1 MKTSKRSLA
10 ITAFI
15 ATLVLSSCEV
25 VGGIFKA
32 GMGFGIFLVMAVLAL
47 IVFLIV
53 RFSRSK

>member
-10 ITAFI
+10 ITALI
-15 ATLVLSSCEV
+15 ASLLLSSCEV
-25 VGGIFKA
+25 IGGIFKA